1 MPNGR
6 RNQTTYYVSVAG
18 SGVMEEITD
27 LAEKRKR
34 LAAMVAKFFPTPMDT
49 LPDAMIQA
57 VGVWKLI
64 LRNPTGKSN
73 PPC

>member
-1 MPNGR
+1 MTRKSIYEQANG
-6 RNQTTYYVSVAG
+6 
-18 SGVMEEITD
+18 
-27 LAEKRKR
+27 KR
-34 LAAMVAKFFPTPMDT
+34 LAAMVAKFFPTPMDA
-49 LPDAMIQA
+49 LPDAMIQS

>member
-1 MPNGR
+1 M
-6 RNQTTYYVSVAG
+6 
-18 SGVMEEITD
+18 I
-27 LAEKRKR
+27 
-34 LAAMVAKFFPTPMDT
+34 AKFFQTPMDT

-57 VGVWKLI
+57 VGVRKLV

>member
-1 MPNGR
+1 M
-6 RNQTTYYVSVAG
+6 
-18 SGVMEEITD
+18 I
-27 LAEKRKR
+27 
-34 LAAMVAKFFPTPMDT
+34 AKFFPTPMDT

-57 VGVWKLI
+57 VGVWKLV